1 MFIFDL
7 GLFSSVPAMLSKQT
21 LFLAPYK
28 IKTKQNKAV
37 TMLIQIPKSRRNLR
51 GLSLWKPAQIAFRCH
66 WRQPCNQAAMPSD
79 SHATRQHTSFQRIK
93 RLLQDSH
100 KVCSHAT
107 EHPTSSKQMHSGHRH
122 THTHRY
128 TYAPPLW
135 VTWCIGILPSKIWLN
150 ESCCKNTMQAIKQRV
165 FMVLRH
171 DGKVNDFCVYRGRW
185 KSVSTWGITR
195 YKKKVIGSM
204 GKTLIK
210 QYHR

>member
-122 THTHRY
+122 THTH
-128 TYAPPLW
+128 TH
-135 VTWCIGILPSKIWLN
+135 TGILTLPLCGS
-150 ESCCKNTMQAIKQRV
+150 
-165 FMVLRH
+165 H
-171 DGKVNDFCVYRGRW
+171 DALAFCRRRSDLMNPV
-185 KSVSTWGITR
+185 V
-195 YKKKVIGSM
+195 
-204 GKTLIK
+204 KT
-210 QYHR
+210 QCRQ